1 MRKVHVMRLVLFIN
15 IVAALIS
22 HIDQQLLTFLFLFFF
37 FFGERLVAHFD
48 GCRNIVEPYK
58 LCVDLPK
65 LIKNQPFLS
74 SFFPIISSSKC
85 KRSIEIYTRVIL
97 NCCNCLLVD
106 IFVEKV
112 FFLETHTHTRERE
125 MSYNT
130 KTHHNST
137 QKPW

>member
-65 LIKNQPFLS
+65 LIKNQLFLS
-74 SFFPIISSSKC
+74 SFFPRISSSKC
-85 KRSIEIYTRVIL
+85 KRSIEIYARVIL

-106 IFVEKV
+106 IFVERV
-112 FFLETHTHTRERE
+112 FFFCFLRNRHTYTHKGQGNEL
-125 MSYNT
+125 
-130 KTHHNST
+130 
-137 QKPW
+137 